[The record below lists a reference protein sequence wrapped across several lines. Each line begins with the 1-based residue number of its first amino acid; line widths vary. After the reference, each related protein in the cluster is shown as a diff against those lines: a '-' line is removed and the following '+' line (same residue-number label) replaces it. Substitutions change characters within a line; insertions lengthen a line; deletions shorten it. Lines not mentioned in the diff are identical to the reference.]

1 MAALADQANHAED
14 PEFVRRVRQA
24 MVKAAIAVAA
34 EDPSTAGH
42 ARRIALASAV
52 VALPNA
58 WAANFAIGVATNG
71 NVGTGVSDPLIDDS
85 ALEYVTNSLWNAF
98 TWV

>member
-1 MAALADQANHAED
+1 MTHILTLIASDVPLSIAHLERLEKFVEERGIG
-14 PEFVRRVRQA
+14 EF
-24 MVKAAIAVAA
+24 
-34 EDPSTAGH
+34 D
-42 ARRIALASAV
+42 
-52 VALPNA
+52 A